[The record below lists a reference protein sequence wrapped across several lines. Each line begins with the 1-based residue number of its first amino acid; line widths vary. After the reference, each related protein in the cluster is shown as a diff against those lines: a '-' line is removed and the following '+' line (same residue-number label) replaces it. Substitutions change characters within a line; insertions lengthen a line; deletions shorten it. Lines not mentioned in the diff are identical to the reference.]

1 MSKSNQDQKSMLFG
15 TAPMDKEKKKTPPT
29 SKPLSSAPPKKPH
42 THLSPVACEKKIAE
56 GKELQEKALK
66 HLKTS
71 LFQWSPD
78 HVAAAATFE
87 AAANCYNTA
96 GELEKAQEL
105 YLLSADS
112 HDKAGSPA
120 ACAQTLLKASKVS
133 KVCMI
138 ANYYYFVFKLYI

>member
-1 MSKSNQDQKSMLFG
+1 MSKNNLDQKSMLFG
-15 TAPMDKEKKKTPPT
+15 ATPMDREQKKSSIASKKTTTPST
-29 SKPLSSAPPKKPH
+29 PKKPH
-42 THLSPVACEKKIAE
+42 TNLSPAACEKKIAE
-56 GKELQEKALK
+56 GKDLHERALK

-78 HVAAAATFE
+78 HVAAAATLE
-87 AAANCYNTA
+87 SAANCYNAA

-112 HDKAGSPA
+112 HDKAGAAA

-133 KVCMI
+133 KVREEGGGG
-138 ANYYYFVFKLYI
+138 NRRQTER